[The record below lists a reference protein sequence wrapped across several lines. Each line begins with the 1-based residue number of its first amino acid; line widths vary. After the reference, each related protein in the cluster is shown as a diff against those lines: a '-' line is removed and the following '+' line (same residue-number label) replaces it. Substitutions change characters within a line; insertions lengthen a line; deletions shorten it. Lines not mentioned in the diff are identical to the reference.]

1 MRPKE
6 IIWTL
11 IAVIFLGYVVYFNI
25 GDKMYTYPNIWPPE
39 REGLRILNRAM
50 KDDKSER
57 LGIAVITEKQVYTTQ
72 SLNPEKVQI
81 KAAFFEV
88 PPPPPK

>member
-1 MRPKE
+1 MKLKE
-6 IIWTL
+6 IAWFVLGVIF
-11 IAVIFLGYVVYFNI
+11 IVAVIWFNVA
-25 GDKMYTYPNIWPPE
+25 DKMYNYPNIWPTE

-57 LGIAVITEKQVYTTQ
+57 LGIAVITANQIYTAQ
-72 SLNPEKVQI
+72 SLDQNKVQLR
-81 KAAFFEV
+81 AAFFEV